1 MAKVGGAAE
10 RGGLAAGQRG
20 AAGSQSGVMAW
31 VGQGDGDRIE
41 GPFHD
46 DGRSAAGQV
55 TARLVKPEQQVT
67 FLIGAGRRSVQIFR
81 YGGTSAGAGAADEPG
96 EVPVLVV
103 DRQHDPIPEVIE
115 ERSA

>member
-41 GPFHD
+41 GSFHD
-46 DGRSAAGQV
+46 DGGGAAGEV
-55 TARLVKPEQQVT
+55 IARVVKPEQQIT

-81 YGGTSAGAGAADEPG
+81 YVRASAGADATDEPG
-96 EVPVLVV
+96 EVSLLVV
-103 DRQHDPIPEVIE
+103 DRQHDPVPEVID